1 MVVVCRPSLLAR
13 ADQGGREGNSLWDKK
28 TTQTPRLFSTDG
40 CCDQPLAP
48 AGGGWLVGCVRC
60 SAQEA
65 VAVLRDMGSMSD
77 VKKGYVDTE
86 AGQIHY
92 RRCGHGPPS
101 ILLLHSAAQSSAMF
115 TSALKRMGAAGLHA
129 IALDLPNSGE
139 SCRAASTCADPTQA
153 AQLPSGELTMVDV
166 ANLVL
171 QAAHALRFAPPFDI
185 VSADDMVGHEAGA
198 TVAIHIA
205 AELPHIVR
213 RLVLWGVPMLGFMER
228 GDALREET
236 PDGQYDSDLPAAVST
251 FLHRRFPDGGV
262 PWQLKVRT
270 LIDMLQT
277 YERRPWLS
285 RAMAVVDHAELLKRV
300 HTPVLCMAGE
310 SEPLHK
316 ATRKAALLCK
326 NGEYVDMGAAG
337 RDVVDELPD
346 DYTSVLLQF
355 LFGEPAPAGPTERA
369 SCSVPAGDVA
379 GAGGDRHMSDSAMKD
394 AGGRPLQKHLSHSD
408 AQMGRGPGGLQHT
421 HAHGHGRAHAHAQ
434 EHAHAHARGEA
445 EQREGGGEIR
455 EAGQQGRSH
464 GTSSSSMASSPVI
477 GSMASSPV
485 TVVSPSS
492 RSSNDSEERRTSGE
506 KRTKDRI
513 KSFFRGKSTV

>member
-1 MVVVCRPSLLAR
+1 
-13 ADQGGREGNSLWDKK
+13 
-28 TTQTPRLFSTDG
+28 
-40 CCDQPLAP
+40 
-48 AGGGWLVGCVRC
+48 
-60 SAQEA
+60 
-65 VAVLRDMGSMSD
+65 
-77 VKKGYVDTE
+77 
-86 AGQIHY
+86 
-92 RRCGHGPPS
+92 
-101 ILLLHSAAQSSAMF
+101 MF
-115 TSALKRMGAAGLHA
+115 TSALKRMAAAGLHA
-129 IALDLPNSGE
+129 VALDLPNSGE
-139 SCRAASTCADPTQA
+139 SCRAASACADPTQA
-153 AQLPSGELTMVDV
+153 TQLPSGELTMVDV

-171 QAAHALRFAPPFDI
+171 QAAHALRFSPPFDI
-185 VSADDMVGHEAGA
+185 VGHEAGATVAIHIAAELPHIVVCRLVGHEAGA

-236 PDGQYDSDLPAAVST
+236 PDTHYDADLPAAVTT
-251 FLHRRFPDGGV
+251 FLERRFPDGGV

-326 NGEYVDMGAAG
+326 NGDYVDMGAAG

-346 DYTSVLLQF
+346 DYTSVVLQF
-355 LFGEPAPAGPTERA
+355 LCGEPGPAGPTERA
-369 SCSVPAGDVA
+369 SCSVPAADMA
-379 GAGGDRHMSDSAMKD
+379 GV
-394 AGGRPLQKHLSHSD
+394 
-408 AQMGRGPGGLQHT
+408 
-421 HAHGHGRAHAHAQ
+421 
-434 EHAHAHARGEA
+434 
-445 EQREGGGEIR
+445 EQREGGVEMR
-455 EAGQQGRSH
+455 EVGQQGRSY
-464 GTSSSSMASSPVI
+464 GTSSSSSMASSPVM

-485 TVVSPSS
+485 TAVSPSS
-492 RSSNDSEERRTSGE
+492 RSSNDSEERRASGE

-513 KSFFRGKSTV
+513 KSFFRGKSTA

>member
-1 MVVVCRPSLLAR
+1 
-13 ADQGGREGNSLWDKK
+13 
-28 TTQTPRLFSTDG
+28 
-40 CCDQPLAP
+40 
-48 AGGGWLVGCVRC
+48 
-60 SAQEA
+60 
-65 VAVLRDMGSMSD
+65 
-77 VKKGYVDTE
+77 
-86 AGQIHY
+86 
-92 RRCGHGPPS
+92 
-101 ILLLHSAAQSSAMF
+101 MF
-115 TSALKRMGAAGLHA
+115 TSALKRMEAAGLHA

-139 SCRAASTCADPTQA
+139 SCRAASACADPTQA
-153 AQLPSGELTMVDV
+153 TQLPSGELTMVDV

-171 QAAHALRFAPPFDI
+171 QAAHALRFSPPFDI
-185 VSADDMVGHEAGA
+185 VGHEAGA

-236 PDGQYDSDLPAAVST
+236 PDGHYDSDLPDAVAT

-285 RAMAVVDHAELLKRV
+285 RAMAVVDHAELLKRI

-346 DYTSVLLQF
+346 DYTSVVLQF
-355 LFGEPAPAGPTERA
+355 LFGEPGLAGPTERA
-369 SCSVPAGDVA
+369 SCSVPAADVA
-379 GAGGDRHMSDSAMKD
+379 GAGVDRHMSDSAMKD
-394 AGGRPLQKHLSHSD
+394 AGGRPLQKHVSHNE
-408 AQMGRGPGGLQHT
+408 AQMGRGPAGSQHPHAHAHAHPQEHAHT
-421 HAHGHGRAHAHAQ
+421 HAHT
-434 EHAHAHARGEA
+434 HAHAHARSETD
-445 EQREGGGEIR
+445 QREGGGEMR
-455 EAGQQGRSH
+455 EAGQQGRSY
-464 GTSSSSMASSPVI
+464 GTSSSSSMASSPVM

-485 TVVSPSS
+485 TAVSPSS
-492 RSSNDSEERRTSGE
+492 RSSNDSEERRASGE
-506 KRTKDRI
+506 KRTKERI
-513 KSFFRGKSTV
+513 KSFFRGKSTA

>member
-1 MVVVCRPSLLAR
+1 
-13 ADQGGREGNSLWDKK
+13 
-28 TTQTPRLFSTDG
+28 
-40 CCDQPLAP
+40 
-48 AGGGWLVGCVRC
+48 
-60 SAQEA
+60 
-65 VAVLRDMGSMSD
+65 MGSTNGL
-77 VKKGYVDTE
+77 KKGYVDTE

-115 TSALKRMGAAGLHA
+115 TSALKRMEAAGLHA

-139 SCRAASTCADPTQA
+139 SCRAASACADPTQA
-153 AQLPSGELTMVDV
+153 TQLPSGELTMVDV

-171 QAAHALRFAPPFDI
+171 QAAHALRFSPPFDI
-185 VSADDMVGHEAGA
+185 VGHEAGA

-236 PDGQYDSDLPAAVST
+236 PDGHYDSDLPDAVAT

-285 RAMAVVDHAELLKRV
+285 RAMAVVDHAELLKRI

-346 DYTSVLLQF
+346 DYTSVVLQF
-355 LFGEPAPAGPTERA
+355 LFGEPGLAGPTERA
-369 SCSVPAGDVA
+369 SCSVPAADVA
-379 GAGGDRHMSDSAMKD
+379 GAGVDRHMSDSAMKD
-394 AGGRPLQKHLSHSD
+394 AD
-408 AQMGRGPGGLQHT
+408 
-421 HAHGHGRAHAHAQ
+421 
-434 EHAHAHARGEA
+434 
-445 EQREGGGEIR
+445 QREGGGEMR
-455 EAGQQGRSH
+455 EAGQQGRSY
-464 GTSSSSMASSPVI
+464 GTSSSSSMASSPVM

-485 TVVSPSS
+485 TAVSPSS
-492 RSSNDSEERRTSGE
+492 RSSNDSEERRASGE
-506 KRTKDRI
+506 KRTKERI
-513 KSFFRGKSTV
+513 KSFFRGKSTA

>member
-1 MVVVCRPSLLAR
+1 
-13 ADQGGREGNSLWDKK
+13 
-28 TTQTPRLFSTDG
+28 
-40 CCDQPLAP
+40 
-48 AGGGWLVGCVRC
+48 
-60 SAQEA
+60 
-65 VAVLRDMGSMSD
+65 MS
-77 VKKGYVDTE
+77 
-86 AGQIHY
+86 
-92 RRCGHGPPS
+92 RCGHGPPS

-139 SCRAASTCADPTQA
+139 SCRAASACADPTQA
-153 AQLPSGELTMVDV
+153 TQLPSGELTMVDV

-171 QAAHALRFAPPFDI
+171 QAAHALRFSPPFDI
-185 VSADDMVGHEAGA
+185 VGHEAGA

-236 PDGQYDSDLPAAVST
+236 PDGHYDSDLPDAVAT

-262 PWQLKVRT
+262 PWQ
-270 LIDMLQT
+270 
-277 YERRPWLS
+277 
-285 RAMAVVDHAELLKRV
+285 LKRV

-346 DYTSVLLQF
+346 DYTSVVLQF
-355 LFGEPAPAGPTERA
+355 LFGEPGPAGPTERA
-369 SCSVPAGDVA
+369 SCSVPAADVA
-379 GAGGDRHMSDSAMKD
+379 GAGVVRHMSDSAMKD
-394 AGGRPLQKHLSHSD
+394 AGGRPLQKHVSHNE
-408 AQMGRGPGGLQHT
+408 AQMGRGPAGSQHPHAHAHAHPQEHAHT
-421 HAHGHGRAHAHAQ
+421 HAHTHAHAHAQ
-434 EHAHAHARGEA
+434 SETD
-445 EQREGGGEIR
+445 QREGGGEMR
-455 EAGQQGRSH
+455 EAGQQGRSY
-464 GTSSSSMASSPVI
+464 GTSSSSSMASSPVM

-485 TVVSPSS
+485 TAVSPSS
-492 RSSNDSEERRTSGE
+492 RSSNDSEERRASGE
-506 KRTKDRI
+506 KRTKERI
-513 KSFFRGKSTV
+513 KSFFRGKSTA

>member
-1 MVVVCRPSLLAR
+1 M
-13 ADQGGREGNSLWDKK
+13 
-28 TTQTPRLFSTDG
+28 
-40 CCDQPLAP
+40 
-48 AGGGWLVGCVRC
+48 
-60 SAQEA
+60 
-65 VAVLRDMGSMSD
+65 MS
-77 VKKGYVDTE
+77 
-86 AGQIHY
+86 
-92 RRCGHGPPS
+92 RCGHGPPS

-115 TSALKRMGAAGLHA
+115 TSALKRIGAAGLHA
-129 IALDLPNSGE
+129 VALDLPNSGE
-139 SCRAASTCADPTQA
+139 SCRAASACADPTQA
-153 AQLPSGELTMVDV
+153 TQLPSGELTMVDV

-171 QAAHALRFAPPFDI
+171 QAAHALRFSPPFDI
-185 VSADDMVGHEAGA
+185 LRTPPVPPFNSLSLLTFLTVLSSPSFPSSPSAPPQVGHEAGA

-236 PDGQYDSDLPAAVST
+236 PDAQYDSDLPDAVTT

-310 SEPLHK
+310 CEPLHK

-346 DYTSVLLQF
+346 DYTSVVLQ
-355 LFGEPAPAGPTERA
+355 ARYGPT
-369 SCSVPAGDVA
+369 DV
-379 GAGGDRHMSDSAMKD
+379 
-394 AGGRPLQKHLSHSD
+394 
-408 AQMGRGPGGLQHT
+408 
-421 HAHGHGRAHAHAQ
+421 
-434 EHAHAHARGEA
+434 
-445 EQREGGGEIR
+445 
-455 EAGQQGRSH
+455 
-464 GTSSSSMASSPVI
+464 
-477 GSMASSPV
+477 
-485 TVVSPSS
+485 
-492 RSSNDSEERRTSGE
+492 
-506 KRTKDRI
+506 
-513 KSFFRGKSTV
+513 

>member
-1 MVVVCRPSLLAR
+1 MV
-13 ADQGGREGNSLWDKK
+13 
-28 TTQTPRLFSTDG
+28 
-40 CCDQPLAP
+40 PL
-48 AGGGWLVGCVRC
+48 
-60 SAQEA
+60 Q
-65 VAVLRDMGSMSD
+65 DMGSTSD

-129 IALDLPNSGE
+129 VALDLPNSGE
-139 SCRAASTCADPTQA
+139 SCRAASASADPTQA

-171 QAAHALRFAPPFDI
+171 QAAHALRFSPPFDI
-185 VSADDMVGHEAGA
+185 VGVDDAAGHEAGPQRSCHTSCAALCSGPCQCSPPSSSPSSPPSATPQVGHEAGA

-236 PDGQYDSDLPAAVST
+236 PDGHYDSDLPAAVTT
-251 FLHRRFPDGGV
+251 FLHRRFPEGGV

-346 DYTSVLLQF
+346 DYTSVVLQF
-355 LFGEPAPAGPTERA
+355 LFGEPGPAGPTERA
-369 SCSVPAGDVA
+369 SCSVPAADVA
-379 GAGGDRHMSDSAMKD
+379 GAGGDRQMSDS
-394 AGGRPLQKHLSHSD
+394 GGRPLQKHLSHSD
-408 AQMGRGPGGLQHT
+408 AQMGRGPAQHT
-421 HAHGHGRAHAHAQ
+421 HAHAHAHAQ
-434 EHAHAHARGEA
+434 EHAHAHARGET
-445 EQREGGGEIR
+445 EQREGGGEMQMR
-455 EAGQQGRSH
+455 EAGQQGRSY
-464 GTSSSSMASSPVI
+464 GTSSSSMASSPPVM

-485 TVVSPSS
+485 TAVSPSS

-513 KSFFRGKSTV
+513 KSFFRGKSTA

>member
-1 MVVVCRPSLLAR
+1 
-13 ADQGGREGNSLWDKK
+13 
-28 TTQTPRLFSTDG
+28 
-40 CCDQPLAP
+40 
-48 AGGGWLVGCVRC
+48 
-60 SAQEA
+60 
-65 VAVLRDMGSMSD
+65 
-77 VKKGYVDTE
+77 
-86 AGQIHY
+86 
-92 RRCGHGPPS
+92 
-101 ILLLHSAAQSSAMF
+101 MF

-139 SCRAASTCADPTQA
+139 SCRAASACADPTQA
-153 AQLPSGELTMVDV
+153 TQLPSGELTMVDV

-171 QAAHALRFAPPFDI
+171 QAAHALRFSPPFDI
-185 VSADDMVGHEAGA
+185 VGHEAGA

-236 PDGQYDSDLPAAVST
+236 PDVQYDSDLPDAVTT

-285 RAMAVVDHAELLKRV
+285 RAMAVVDHAELLKLV

-346 DYTSVLLQF
+346 DYTSVVLQF
-355 LFGEPAPAGPTERA
+355 LFGEPGPAGPTERA
-369 SCSVPAGDVA
+369 SCSVPAADVA
-379 GAGGDRHMSDSAMKD
+379 GAGVDRHMSDSAMKD
-394 AGGRPLQKHLSHSD
+394 A
-408 AQMGRGPGGLQHT
+408 
-421 HAHGHGRAHAHAQ
+421 
-434 EHAHAHARGEA
+434 
-445 EQREGGGEIR
+445 EQREGGVEMR
-455 EAGQQGRSH
+455 EAGQQGRSY
-464 GTSSSSMASSPVI
+464 GTSSSSSMAPSPVM

-485 TVVSPSS
+485 TAVSPSS
-492 RSSNDSEERRTSGE
+492 RSSNDSEERRASGE

-513 KSFFRGKSTV
+513 KSFFRGKSTA